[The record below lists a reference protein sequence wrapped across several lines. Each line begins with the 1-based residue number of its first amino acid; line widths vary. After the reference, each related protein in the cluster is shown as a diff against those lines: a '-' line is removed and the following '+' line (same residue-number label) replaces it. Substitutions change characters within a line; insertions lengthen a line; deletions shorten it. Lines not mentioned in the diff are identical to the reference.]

1 MNILILMAG
10 SDKDFCEKGYPKY
23 LIEIKNKPII
33 QRTIELLKTV
43 GNNITCIIR
52 KEDQDKYFLGDTLKI
67 LCPKCKIIEIAVCF
81 LSFLLGTLI
90 LATTILASWI

>member
-43 GNNITCIIR
+43 GNKSSNGF
-52 KEDQDKYFLGDTLKI
+52 K
-67 LCPKCKIIEIAVCF
+67 
-81 LSFLLGTLI
+81 LLPQFSR
-90 LATTILASWI
+90 TT

>member
-67 LCPKCKIIEIAVCF
+67 LCPKCKKNIFKAKISSVKSGYSKQCNECRAKEI
-81 LSFLLGTLI
+81 
-90 LATTILASWI
+90 

>member
-33 QRTIELLKTV
+33 QRRIVTEFEMVI
-43 GNNITCIIR
+43 
-52 KEDQDKYFLGDTLKI
+52 LKI
-67 LCPKCKIIEIAVCF
+67 FV
-81 LSFLLGTLI
+81 
-90 LATTILASWI
+90 

>member
-33 QRTIELLKTV
+33 QRTIELLLHIESYIEYWV
-43 GNNITCIIR
+43 L
-52 KEDQDKYFLGDTLKI
+52 KYLK
-67 LCPKCKIIEIAVCF
+67 KAQKIIKNVQ
-81 LSFLLGTLI
+81 
-90 LATTILASWI
+90 

>member
-43 GNNITCIIR
+43 
-52 KEDQDKYFLGDTLKI
+52 
-67 LCPKCKIIEIAVCF
+67 EI
-81 LSFLLGTLI
+81 GR
-90 LATTILASWI
+90 ASCRERV

>member
-52 KEDQDKYFLGDTLKI
+52 KEDQDKYFLGDNDSYIKKALEVLKDG
-67 LCPKCKIIEIAVCF
+67 K
-81 LSFLLGTLI
+81 
-90 LATTILASWI
+90 

>member
-43 GNNITCIIR
+43 
-52 KEDQDKYFLGDTLKI
+52 EATLRV
-67 LCPKCKIIEIAVCF
+67 L
-81 LSFLLGTLI
+81 
-90 LATTILASWI
+90 